1 MFHTRGQATTR
12 TPTTGAL
19 ATGRPRPILLVLA
32 LLAALGAPLAGALP
46 AAAQADRLELTPTRA
61 LTEVKKPVRY
71 TAYLVDANHQRVDVT
86 DRTTFNFAGPAPCH
100 RDGIAGQV
108 SCDDNGAFRVTG
120 ALDDPKLIS
129 EPVQLRVVNRRVP
142 PMFGSPPTPSPPNR
156 EVAVRGHTGSC
167 SQDGTLSSTELQ
179 VDQPVTGS
187 FTATFKIPSG
197 TFPGTY
203 PLSLAVTCDGQREET
218 TVDITVR
225 NRPPDAVDDRATT
238 TPGESVPIDVTK
250 NDKDPDGDDGYATI
264 LEVDP
269 PTVGAAEVQG
279 QAIIYTPGVGFV
291 DGDQFTYRNCD
302 VVDATG
308 KTRNCDSATVTVT
321 KRDPVPQ
328 ADQAVTKQGKAIS
341 ILVTENDTSPDP
353 AKLRVRTNPKHG
365 TAVVQRPRDG
375 HISYTPED
383 GFADTDTFTYDYCDG
398 VVVGPNVAA
407 PDACPFA
414 TVTVTVEPDPPEP
427 EAVDDPNEHT
437 ERDKQVDLEVINND
451 RHPDAARLQV
461 LSDPAPQGTAVAQP
475 NGTIR
480 YTPRQGATGK
490 DSFRYNYCNPV
501 INLTASAACAP
512 ATVTVVIRPP
522 VEITRIDPTPTP
534 PNRDV
539 EVTGA
544 TGFCQEGTLTLR
556 LPPDKDVPV
565 AVTANQDG
573 TFTARLK
580 VPGGTFVGPYGLVL
594 RVDCG
599 GHARVAQGKLEVDN
613 QPPDAVDDSASTPK
627 DTPVTIDITGN
638 DTDPDGDDGY
648 QTFLEAAQP
657 ASGTTEVLSGNRVHY
672 TPDKG
677 FAGVDRFTY
686 RLCDIVD
693 ANGRR
698 DCDSAT
704 VSVTV
709 TDEPLPVDDPDE
721 TTVQDQSVSILVTSN
736 DLNPDPARLR
746 VRTDPKEGTA
756 VVQDQPRDGH
766 ILYTPGKGF
775 AGNDSFKYGY
785 CPPPVNLTSRP
796 DCPLATVTVE
806 VRPPPVAPVIK
817 RVAATPTPPNK
828 EVVVTGT
835 TGSCSQAGTLI
846 LHIPAPGTEVS
857 VPVIGAQDG
866 AFEQRL
872 KVPRG
877 TFVGA
882 YRLELRVDCQGK
894 LQADEDTLVVAN
906 QPPIAIDDPASTPE
920 RTPVIIDVTGNDTD
934 PDGDDGYATSLE
946 VAQPGDGTTE
956 RQPGDRVRYTPT
968 DGFTGVDRFTYTL
981 CDVVDAKGGKDCDS
995 ATVTVTGR
1003 RRPLPVDDPDNTT
1016 RRDQPVV
1023 IDVMGNDRDPDA
1035 SLLQVKPPARPGAK
1049 AEKQPDGTVRY
1060 TPEAG
1065 FAGTDTFTYDYCRG
1079 SVDVTAV
1086 GNCPSATV
1094 TVNVTDTPI
1103 LPVISSIQPGS
1114 TPPGRPVKVSGSTG
1128 SCSRVGTLALQ
1139 GTGVAATVTG
1149 NQGGAFTTSLT
1160 VPAATFPGPYTLDLG
1175 VDCNGQLQRAEAQLT
1190 VTNQAPMAVDDVAS
1204 TPRDQAKEIRV
1215 TANDHDPDDPDGYR
1229 TLVLV
1234 TGPPDHGTA
1243 EAQPDLTV
1251 VYAPQPGFLGTDRFT
1266 YSLCDDV
1273 LNTAGHA
1280 DCGTATVTVTVTKTK
1295 TKTKTN
1301 TPVISLVAPGSASPG
1316 KPVEV
1321 VGNTGSCGH
1330 AGTLTLSGAAGL
1342 RRNVTGDQ
1350 DGRFAVTITVP
1361 EGTFPRAY
1369 TLELDVDCKGQLQRA
1384 EAQLTVTNQAPMAA
1398 DDEATTTPGTAT
1410 TIDVTGNDHD
1420 PDDPD
1425 TYRSIVLVTRS
1436 PDHGTAEAQPDQSIV
1451 YTPSPG
1457 FVGADHFEYG
1467 LCDDVVNAAGQAD
1480 CGIATVT
1487 IRVDPLPCQPSEH
1500 DHPSLRV
1507 EPKQGS
1513 DGTRLRITASVDP
1526 RLATCQLRLLLGGT
1540 PLAPDITVGDD
1551 GSIAAERG
1559 VPPGLK
1565 PGPNLM
1571 RLATMTAQ
1579 TLAETPFGVVGP
1591 PPPPPPPWLV
1601 RLLLTGGALVAG
1613 FLARAAFRR
1622 WGKPGKDE
1630 DTDRPV
1636 EQPDDIRAEPHSRP
1650 VEVTV
1655 EPVPDNTRTLAVRL
1669 EPHPDPGIQTL
1680 EEVTP

>member
-1 MFHTRGQATTR
+1 
-12 TPTTGAL
+12 
-19 ATGRPRPILLVLA
+19 
-32 LLAALGAPLAGALP
+32 
-46 AAAQADRLELTPTRA
+46 
-61 LTEVKKPVRY
+61 
-71 TAYLVDANHQRVDVT
+71 
-86 DRTTFNFAGPAPCH
+86 
-100 RDGIAGQV
+100 
-108 SCDDNGAFRVTG
+108 
-120 ALDDPKLIS
+120 
-129 EPVQLRVVNRRVP
+129 
-142 PMFGSPPTPSPPNR
+142 
-156 EVAVRGHTGSC
+156 
-167 SQDGTLSSTELQ
+167 
-179 VDQPVTGS
+179 
-187 FTATFKIPSG
+187 
-197 TFPGTY
+197 
-203 PLSLAVTCDGQREET
+203 
-218 TVDITVR
+218 
-225 NRPPDAVDDRATT
+225 
-238 TPGESVPIDVTK
+238 
-250 NDKDPDGDDGYATI
+250 
-264 LEVDP
+264 
-269 PTVGAAEVQG
+269 
-279 QAIIYTPGVGFV
+279 
-291 DGDQFTYRNCD
+291 
-302 VVDATG
+302 
-308 KTRNCDSATVTVT
+308 
-321 KRDPVPQ
+321 
-328 ADQAVTKQGKAIS
+328 
-341 ILVTENDTSPDP
+341 
-353 AKLRVRTNPKHG
+353 
-365 TAVVQRPRDG
+365 
-375 HISYTPED
+375 
-383 GFADTDTFTYDYCDG
+383 
-398 VVVGPNVAA
+398 
-407 PDACPFA
+407 
-414 TVTVTVEPDPPEP
+414 
-427 EAVDDPNEHT
+427 
-437 ERDKQVDLEVINND
+437 
-451 RHPDAARLQV
+451 
-461 LSDPAPQGTAVAQP
+461 
-475 NGTIR
+475 
-480 YTPRQGATGK
+480 
-490 DSFRYNYCNPV
+490 
-501 INLTASAACAP
+501 
-512 ATVTVVIRPP
+512 
-522 VEITRIDPTPTP
+522 
-534 PNRDV
+534 
-539 EVTGA
+539 
-544 TGFCQEGTLTLR
+544 
-556 LPPDKDVPV
+556 
-565 AVTANQDG
+565 
-573 TFTARLK
+573 
-580 VPGGTFVGPYGLVL
+580 
-594 RVDCG
+594 
-599 GHARVAQGKLEVDN
+599 
-613 QPPDAVDDSASTPK
+613 
-627 DTPVTIDITGN
+627 
-638 DTDPDGDDGY
+638 
-648 QTFLEAAQP
+648 
-657 ASGTTEVLSGNRVHY
+657 
-672 TPDKG
+672 
-677 FAGVDRFTY
+677 VDRFTY

-704 VSVTV
+704 VSATV

-806 VRPPPVAPVIK
+806 VRPPPVAPVIT

-894 LQADEDTLVVAN
+894 LQADGDTLVVAN

-981 CDVVDAKGGKDCDS
+981 CEVVDAKGGKDCDS

-1160 VPAATFPGPYTLDLG
+1160 VPAGTFPGSYTLELG
-1175 VDCNGQLQRAEAQLT
+1175 VDCRGQR
-1190 VTNQAPMAVDDVAS
+1190 
-1204 TPRDQAKEIRV
+1204 
-1215 TANDHDPDDPDGYR
+1215 
-1229 TLVLV
+1229 
-1234 TGPPDHGTA
+1234 
-1243 EAQPDLTV
+1243 
-1251 VYAPQPGFLGTDRFT
+1251 
-1266 YSLCDDV
+1266 
-1273 LNTAGHA
+1273 
-1280 DCGTATVTVTVTKTK
+1280 
-1295 TKTKTN
+1295 
-1301 TPVISLVAPGSASPG
+1301 
-1316 KPVEV
+1316 
-1321 VGNTGSCGH
+1321 
-1330 AGTLTLSGAAGL
+1330 
-1342 RRNVTGDQ
+1342 
-1350 DGRFAVTITVP
+1350 
-1361 EGTFPRAY
+1361 
-1369 TLELDVDCKGQLQRA
+1369 QRA

-1425 TYRSIVLVTRS
+1425 TYRTIVLVTRS
-1436 PDHGTAEAQPDQSIV
+1436 PDHGTAEAQPDQSIL
-1451 YTPSPG
+1451 YTPGPG
-1457 FVGADHFEYG
+1457 FVGADRFEYG

-1487 IRVDPLPCQPSEH
+1487 VRVDPLPCLPSER

-1513 DGTRLRITASVDP
+1513 EGTRLRITASVDP

-1551 GSIAAERG
+1551 GSISAERG

-1571 RLATMTAQ
+1571 RLATMTAL
-1579 TLAETPFGVVGP
+1579 TLAETPFGVVGPP

-1622 WGKPGKDE
+1622 WRNPGKDE

-1636 EQPDDIRAEPHSRP
+1636 EQPDAIRAEPHSRP

-1669 EPHPDPGIQTL
+1669 EPHPDPGIQTIQTL